1 VISSMETY
9 LTAVGLIAALVL
21 LLYVIYRWPHK

>member
-1 VISSMETY
+1 METY